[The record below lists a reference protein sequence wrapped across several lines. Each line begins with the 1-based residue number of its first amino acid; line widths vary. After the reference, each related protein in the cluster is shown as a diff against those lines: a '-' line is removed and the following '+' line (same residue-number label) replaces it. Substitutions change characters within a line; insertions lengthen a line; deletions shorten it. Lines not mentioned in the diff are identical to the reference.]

1 MPAVPAS
8 LGCHARRRRG
18 MLGLKHSISPRVSKK
33 FQGIAVGWKP
43 EGLRPG
49 EAGRQPSQPRQR
61 QPGCLQDA
69 SLAVSEGVPVLG
81 DAGAHPRPPCLRP
94 SAQQQPLWLLGQSPC
109 GSQVPLQCSACLFL
123 LLLYFFN
130 RNINPM
136 CL

>member
-1 MPAVPAS
+1 MS
-8 LGCHARRRRG
+8 
-18 MLGLKHSISPRVSKK
+18 GLKHSISPRVSKK

-69 SLAVSEGVPVLG
+69 SLAVSEGVLVLG

-94 SAQQQPLWLLGQSPC
+94 
-109 GSQVPLQCSACLFL
+109 
-123 LLLYFFN
+123 
-130 RNINPM
+130 
-136 CL
+136 